1 MAAWVCGMSN
11 RAKAKARLLQRGP
24 SSCLLCGC
32 SVSDAAQHNSGKRHQ
47 SNRFYGYNAVVHQL
61 RDLRIPRELPT
72 NVHQLHSEAPE
83 RVRPA
88 EVPDRHVQTAR
99 VARELVLPLVTRHSG
114 VQLHARVCQLLEP
127 EPLCEAAFL
136 FDRCWAAGSSETLLQ
151 LRGAGAAAVLC
162 LAAQLRLRTDPAAE
176 EPAGRRGG
184 RPGRRRG
191 EVLAAEVQVASPTDE
206 VREIATSA
214 ALEVLATSLASAR
227 APVRL
232 ALTLDATL
240 GSRRLATLFV
250 RATHALHH
258 CAPAPLRSC
267 ASAPLLHR
275 LRTASAPPLH
285 RLCTTFAPPPPLC
298 RCARC
303 GPRCSQRRRSRSSA
317 SPRAAA
323 PFARPTTL
331 VLTCVLPYLWLG
343 NTSSLCLPAC
353 VLASLRPR

>member
-1 MAAWVCGMSN
+1 MSN
-11 RAKAKARLLQRGP
+11 RPKAKARLLQRGP
-24 SSCLLCGC
+24 TSCSLCGC

-47 SNRFYGYNAVVHQL
+47 SNRFYGYNTVIHQL

-72 NVHQLHSEAPE
+72 NVHHDPRQVPPE

-88 EVPDRHVQTAR
+88 DVPDRHVQTAR
-99 VARELVLPLVTRHSG
+99 VAREVVLPLVVRHSG

-127 EPLCEAAFL
+127 EPLCEAAIL
-136 FDRCWAAGSSETLLQ
+136 LDRCWAEGSGETRLQ
-151 LRGAGAAAVLC
+151 LKGAGAAAVLC

-191 EVLAAEVQVASPTDE
+191 EELAAEVEVASPADE
-206 VREIATSA
+206 ARQIATSA
-214 ALEVLATSLASAR
+214 ALEVLATSLATAR

-232 ALTLDATL
+232 NLTLDAAL

-250 RATHALHH
+250 RATHALHP
-258 CAPAPLRSC
+258 CAPAPLCLYAAAPLRPC
-267 ASAPLLHR
+267 ASTQLCPCASSPPLRCSFAAPPPPVHCLC
-275 LRTASAPPLH
+275 TAPPPPLH
-285 RLCTTFAPPPPLC
+285 RLCPSA

-303 GPRCSQRRRSRSSA
+303 GPRCSRPRRSRTSA

-323 PFARPTTL
+323 PSARRTA
-331 VLTCVLPYLWLG
+331 LG
-343 NTSSLCLPAC
+343 
-353 VLASLRPR
+353 LR